1 MSNEL
6 MQGVALYK
14 ELLCVYH
21 NLKGSELDISNGD
34 VQALFQIKEE
44 LNQPI
49 TCDIGKCKEILAKL
63 KIVLIHLP
71 SVDPLVPIGKKN
83 TTELLLAR
91 HILEKGVV
99 VSIMDRDIKSFSI
112 YMAQLLL
119 YYTDYKNF
127 LPKSEHQ
134 NGIIGMYLLYLLS
147 SNLIGD
153 FHMTLEIIS
162 IEDQS
167 DEYIRYVLELEQH
180 IMDGY
185 FYHVLTRKDDIPLHL
200 YGLFIERLYN
210 TIRHKLADCIFAS
223 SNCISLEYACELLKF
238 VSEKELYQFIGEYNE
253 TKTTQGEC
261 NILWEVRNNK
271 IYFNNQTVHVQDL
284 PALEVLNNTIG
295 YATELERI
303 V

>member
-6 MQGVALYK
+6 MQGLALYK
-14 ELLCVYH
+14 ELLCVYY
-21 NLKGSELDISNGD
+21 NVRESELGIGKGD
-34 VQALFQIKEE
+34 VGSLFQLKED
-44 LNQPI
+44 LSQVIN
-49 TCDIGKCKEILAKL
+49 CDIVKCKEILTKL
-63 KIVLIHLP
+63 KLVLIHLP

-83 TTELLLAR
+83 TNELLLAR
-91 HILEKGVV
+91 HILEKGVII
-99 VSIMDRDIKSFSI
+99 SILDRDIKSFSI

-119 YYTDYKNF
+119 YYLDYRNF
-127 LPKSEHQ
+127 LPKSKSQ

-162 IEDQS
+162 IEDQN
-167 DEYIRYVLELEQH
+167 DQYIKYVLQLEQH

-185 FYHVLTRKDDIPLHL
+185 FYYVLTKKEDIPLYL
-200 YGLFIERLYN
+200 YALFIERLYN

-223 SNCISLEYACELLKF
+223 SNCISSDYACELLQF
-238 VSEKELYQFIGEYNE
+238 VSENDLFQFIGEYNE
-253 TKTTQGEC
+253 TKTSEGES
-261 NILWEVRNNK
+261 NLLWEVRNKK
-271 IYFNNQTVHVQDL
+271 IYFNNPTVHVQEL

>member
-21 NLKGSELDISNGD
+21 NVKESELDMGSGD
-34 VQALFQIKEE
+34 METLFQIKED
-44 LNQPI
+44 LSQPI
-49 TCDIGKCKEILAKL
+49 NCDIHKCKEILRKL
-63 KIVLIHLP
+63 KLVLIHLP
-71 SVDPLVPIGKKN
+71 SLDPLVPIGKKN
-83 TTELLLAR
+83 TNELLLAR
-91 HILEKGVV
+91 HILEKGVII
-99 VSIMDRDIKSFSI
+99 SIMDRDIKSFSI

-119 YYTDYKNF
+119 YYTDYQNF
-127 LPKSEHQ
+127 LPKSQRQ

-162 IEDQS
+162 IEDQN
-167 DEYIRYVLELEQH
+167 DEYIKYVLELEQH

-185 FYHVLTRKDDIPLHL
+185 FYQVLTKKDDIPLHL

-210 TIRHKLADCIFAS
+210 TIRYKLAECIFAS
-223 SNCISLEYACELLKF
+223 SNCISSGYACELLKF
-238 VSEKELYQFIGEYNE
+238 VSEEDLYQFIGEYNE
-253 TKTTQGEC
+253 TKTSQGEC
-261 NILWEVRNNK
+261 NLLWEVRDNK